1 MGVYFFLPSLHFPN
15 TGTVGG
21 LRLVDALE
29 FSLGNATCNPHPHSM
44 VWVFVGRGCGF
55 LKPTGSQTRAGL

>member
-1 MGVYFFLPSLHFPN
+1 MGVYFFLPLLHFPN

-29 FSLGNATCNPHPHSM
+29 FSLGNATHTRIQ
-44 VWVFVGRGCGF
+44 WCGF
-55 LKPTGSQTRAGL
+55 SWVGVVGFP